1 MTKARI
7 FFFIMLSFAGGIAGR
22 SFIEIPYTV
31 LFPIFIIGFLVIL
44 AGLLRKKKQF
54 WATGLMILAVLVG
67 IVRYDY
73 YDYSQPV
80 LRELYGKSFTFE
92 GYVFREPSRSDKA
105 LNFSFRVESL
115 EGTVLDRPFLV
126 RVTTRRYPEYEI
138 GDVLVVRG
146 VIKEPENLNG
156 FDYAAYLKK
165 DGIFAVVSFPVI
177 EEKGGRK
184 GNPIVLFLSSVKHA
198 FEEKIAAAL
207 PEPHGALAKG
217 LILGERES
225 IPDDLKQAFNR
236 AGVTHIVALSGY
248 NITIVGSFFLS
259 FLIFLT
265 IPFYRA
271 FWIATSGIILFVI
284 LTGASPSVTRAGIM
298 GILVLIARREGRIY
312 QMKNALAFAGA
323 LMLFHNPYVLRFDAA
338 FELSFLATVG
348 LMVISPRIEERI
360 VERFHRLRARIRG
373 AEEFHR
379 EGSNIIF
386 RTFAETIGAQ
396 AAVLPLLIVLFGR
409 VSLISPISN
418 VAIVLAVPYAMAA
431 SFITG
436 VLGFFSAALSNISA
450 FVSWA
455 ILEYMIRMIEFFAKF
470 PYASVEIP
478 PGVAPFIA
486 FGSALAV
493 LFYFFTR
500 FYGTD
505 RTTR

>member
-7 FFFIMLSFAGGIAGR
+7 FFFILLSFAGGIAGR

-31 LFPIFIIGFLVIL
+31 LLPVFIIGFLAIL
-44 AGLLRKKKQF
+44 SGLLREKKPL
-54 WATGLMILAVLVG
+54 WAAGLMVLAALGGV
-67 IVRYDY
+67 VRYDY

-80 LRELYGKSFTFE
+80 LRELYGKSFTLE
-92 GYVFREPSRSDKA
+92 GYVFREPSRSDKT

-115 EGTVLDRPFLV
+115 EGTRLRRPFLV

-138 GDVLVVRG
+138 GDVLSVRG
-146 VIKEPENLNG
+146 VIREPENLNG

-165 DGIFAVVSFPVI
+165 DSIFAVVSFPVI

-198 FEEKIAAAL
+198 FEEKIDAAL
-207 PEPHGALAKG
+207 PEPYGALAKG
-217 LILGERES
+217 LLLGERES

-259 FLIFLT
+259 LLVFLT
-265 IPFYRA
+265 IPFYWA
-271 FWIATSGIILFVI
+271 FWIATSGIVLFVL

-298 GILVLIARREGRIY
+298 GILVLIARREGRMY
-312 QMKNALAFAGA
+312 RMKNALAFAGA
-323 LMLFHNPYVLRFDAA
+323 LMLYHNPYVLRFDAA

-348 LMVISPRIEERI
+348 LMVISPSIEEWVR
-360 VERFHRLRARIRG
+360 EGFHQLRGRIRG
-373 AEEFHR
+373 VSELHR

-396 AAVLPLLIVLFGR
+396 VAVLPLLIVLFGR

-431 SFITG
+431 SFTTG
-436 VLGFFSAALSNISA
+436 VLGFFSLTLSNISA

-455 ILEYMIRMIEFFAKF
+455 ILEYMIRAIEFFAGF

-478 PGVAPFIA
+478 PGVAPLIA
-486 FGSALAV
+486 FVSV
-493 LFYFFTR
+493 FMILFYFFMR
-500 FYGTD
+500 FYA
-505 RTTR
+505 R